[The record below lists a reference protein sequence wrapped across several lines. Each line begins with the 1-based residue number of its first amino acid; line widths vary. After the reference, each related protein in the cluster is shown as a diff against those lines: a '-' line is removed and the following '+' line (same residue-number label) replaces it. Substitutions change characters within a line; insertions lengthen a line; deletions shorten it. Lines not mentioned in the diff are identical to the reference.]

1 MYEILKSI
9 FNGTDPLPEEE
20 LRCVAQDDV
29 NPGEV
34 SENAISL
41 RPAEAEADNNTE
53 ETNSNV

>member
-20 LRCVAQDDV
+20 LRCMAQDDV

-34 SENAISL
+34 SEDTSSMSKTK
-41 RPAEAEADNNTE
+41 AEAELGENKL
-53 ETNSNV
+53 